1 MMAELSTFA
10 WTLVAATV
18 DAVGALGVPGSRTT
32 PDGTV
37 VDDGAMDAGGG
48 AGDAVSGGVEMA
60 QRFLFAIPDEVKT
73 ILMLALAAAIGIYLY
88 LNFTRDQP

>member
-1 MMAELSTFA
+1 MMTELSTLASGVLASF
-10 WTLVAATV
+10 VDAATTV
-18 DAVGALGVPGSRTT
+18 WLPVSRTT

-37 VDDGAMDAGGG
+37 VDDGTDAAGGT
-48 AGDAVSGGVEMA
+48 GDAVSGGVEMA

-88 LNFTRDQP
+88 FNFTRDQE

>member
-1 MMAELSTFA
+1 MTEPSTLGWTILAAMADAMS
-10 WTLVAATV
+10 
-18 DAVGALGVPGSRTT
+18 AVGLPGSRTT

-37 VDDGAMDAGGG
+37 VDDGGMDAGAATGEP
-48 AGDAVSGGVEMA
+48 AAGGVEMA

>member
-1 MMAELSTFA
+1 MMAEPVTLV
-10 WTLVAATV
+10 WTLTAALV
-18 DAVGALGVPGSRTT
+18 EAVSAVGMPGSRTT

-37 VDDGAMDAGGG
+37 VDDGATDAG
-48 AGDAVSGGVEMA
+48 AASGDAVAGGVEMA

-88 LNFTRDQP
+88 LNFMRDQP